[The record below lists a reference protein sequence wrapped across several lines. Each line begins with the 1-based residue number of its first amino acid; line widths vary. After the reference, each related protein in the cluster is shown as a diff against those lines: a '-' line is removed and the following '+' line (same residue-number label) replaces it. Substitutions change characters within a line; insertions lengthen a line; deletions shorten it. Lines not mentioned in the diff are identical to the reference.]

1 MNGRFRQGHGLKRQQ
16 RKIEHALTKTQEF
29 ILRLRYLCL
38 VDLPEGVELMV
49 QYVVRVLLCTAIVF
63 AAACSVNPVTGKNQL
78 SLISTSQELAIGEKN
93 YRPSQQSQ
101 GGQYTLDKSL
111 QAYIAEVG
119 HKLAAVS
126 DAPGLPYEFVVLDS
140 SVPNA
145 WAMPGGKIA
154 INRGLLSLLNDES
167 ELAAVL
173 GHEVVHAAARHGAS
187 QMTRSTFIGVV
198 SQIAAIAAQTQGYG
212 QLGGMAA
219 QLGGGAWLA
228 KYGRDDEL
236 QSDQYG
242 MEYMS
247 RAGYSPA
254 GAVRLQELFVSLKDG
269 KQQDFLSQL
278 FASHPPSQER
288 VEANIKRAAK
298 MPPGESYRK
307 RYQQKTAQLRK
318 DKGAYEA
325 QKKAMEA
332 LKEKQG
338 KQALKYLDEAI
349 AIQPNDGK
357 FWELRGHAWEI
368 LDKPSNAEK
377 AFSTAIR
384 KSPEYFAPKLY
395 RGLLRYD
402 NGNKPGA
409 REDLKASYALLPTQV
424 AAFHLGE
431 LAMASGDKKSALN
444 FYRNASG
451 GKGEVSSQAKARLV
465 TLELA
470 QMPDKYILSK
480 PYVDRKGMLRVA
492 LKNSSGIAVAGVKVQ
507 LAQLTSRTSVGQAQT
522 LRGSHKL
529 APGQE
534 ITIKTGVGPFEN
546 TAAANSYRSK
556 VSAARPAKSA
566 KSK

>member
-1 MNGRFRQGHGLKRQQ
+1 
-16 RKIEHALTKTQEF
+16 
-29 ILRLRYLCL
+29 
-38 VDLPEGVELMV
+38 MV
-49 QYVVRVLLCTAIVF
+49 QYIVRVLLSASVLF
-63 AAACSVNPVTGKNQL
+63 AAGCSVNPVTGENQL

-101 GGQYTLDKSL
+101 GGQYTVDESL

-119 HKLAAVS
+119 LKLAAVS
-126 DAPGLPYEFVVLDS
+126 DAPGLPYEFVVLNN

-154 INRGLLSLLNDES
+154 INRGLLSLLNDEA

-187 QMTRSTFIGVV
+187 QMTRSTFIGLG

-212 QLGGMAA
+212 QLGGLAA

-228 KYGRDDEL
+228 KYGRDAEL
-236 QSDQYG
+236 ESDYYG

-247 RAGYSPA
+247 SAGYSPE

-288 VEANIKRAAK
+288 VEENIKRVSK
-298 MPPGESYRK
+298 LPPGKSYRE
-307 RYQQKTAQLRK
+307 RYQRKTAQLRK
-318 DKGAYEA
+318 DKAAYEA
-325 QKKAMEA
+325 QNKAMAA

-349 AIQPNDGK
+349 AIQPNDGQ
-357 FWELRGHAWEI
+357 FWELRGHAWEM
-368 LDKPSNAEK
+368 LDNPSNAEK
-377 AFSTAIR
+377 AFTTSIR
-384 KSPEYFAPKLY
+384 KSPDYFSPKLY
-395 RGLLRYD
+395 RGLLRYE
-402 NGNKPGA
+402 NGNKSGA

-431 LAMASGDKKSALN
+431 LAMASGDRDGALS

-451 GKGEVSSQAKARLV
+451 GKGAVSAQAQARLV

-470 QMPDKYILSK
+470 QMPDKYVLSK
-480 PYVDRKGMLRVA
+480 PYVDRKGMLIVA
-492 LKNSSGIAVAGVKVQ
+492 VKNNSGIAIKGVTVQ
-507 LAQLTSRTSVGQAQT
+507 LARLTSRTSVGRAQT
-522 LRGSHKL
+522 LRGSYRL

-534 ITIKTGVGPFEN
+534 ISIKTGVGPFEN
-546 TAAANSYRSK
+546 TAAASNYRSK
-556 VSAARPAKSA
+556 VSAARPADSA
-566 KSK
+566 KSM

>member
-1 MNGRFRQGHGLKRQQ
+1 M
-16 RKIEHALTKTQEF
+16 AMV
-29 ILRLRYLCL
+29 L
-38 VDLPEGVELMV
+38 VVG
-49 QYVVRVLLCTAIVF
+49 
-63 AAACSVNPVTGKNQL
+63 CSVNPVTGENQL
-78 SLISTSQELAIGEKN
+78 SLISASEELAIGQKN
-93 YRPSQQSQ
+93 YGPSQQSQ
-101 GGQYTLDKSL
+101 GGLYSVDESL

-119 HKLAAVS
+119 HKLAAAS
-126 DAPGLPYEFVVLDS
+126 GAPDLPYEFVVLNN

-187 QMTRSTFIGVV
+187 QMTWSTFIGLG
-198 SQIAAIAAQTQGYG
+198 SQVAVIAAQTQGYG
-212 QLGGMAA
+212 ELGGLAA

-228 KYGRDDEL
+228 KYGRDAEL
-236 QSDQYG
+236 ESDQYG

-247 RAGYSPA
+247 RAGYSPG

-288 VEANIKRAAK
+288 VEENVKRAAK
-298 MPPGESYRK
+298 LPAGQNYRD

-325 QKKAMEA
+325 QKKAMAA
-332 LKEKQG
+332 LKEKEG
-338 KQALKYLDEAI
+338 EQALKYLDEAI
-349 AIQPNDGK
+349 AIQPNDGQ
-357 FWELRGHAWEI
+357 FWELRGHAWEM
-368 LDKPSNAEK
+368 LGQNSNAEK

-384 KSPEYFAPKLY
+384 KSPDYFSPKLY
-395 RGLLRYD
+395 RGLLRYE
-402 NGNKPGA
+402 NGSKPGA
-409 REDLKASYALLPTQV
+409 REDFKASYALLPTQV

-431 LAMASGDKKSALN
+431 LAMARGDKRSALN

-451 GKGEVSSQAKARLV
+451 GQGEVSVQAKARLV

-470 QMPDKYILSK
+470 QMPEKYILSK

-492 LKNSSGIAVAGVKVQ
+492 VKNNSGIAVTGVKVQ
-507 LAQLTSRTSVGQAQT
+507 LAQLSSVVPAQI
-522 LRGSHKL
+522 LLGYYKL

-534 ITIKTGVGPFEN
+534 ITIKTGFGPFES
-546 TAAANSYRSK
+546 TEAANSYRSQ
-556 VSAARPAKSA
+556 VAAARPEKSA
-566 KSK
+566 NSQ